1 MLTSKQIEKKLH
13 LLSPRERTAVT
24 HRFGLHGKPKLRDE
38 EIAELIRNPGLSTSS
53 VRGLISS
60 ALQKLRDATP
70 LSEPIIPRSNQ
81 SE

>member
-13 LLSPRERTAVT
+13 LLSPRERTVVT

-38 EIAELIRNPGLSTSS
+38 EIAELLRSPGLSTSN
-53 VRGLISS
+53 VRGLITS
-60 ALQKLRDATP
+60 ALQKLRDVTP
-70 LSEPIIPRSNQ
+70 LSDPVISRPDQ